1 MVRIIADEFL
11 SEERDRKLYADQY
24 TCCPPP
30 LFILCITLIEVS
42 RWRHRATREREGAVA
57 ALTLAGCP
65 PASARLQGP
74 PGGVGCPPHARA
86 AGLRRA
92 RGSLLHYTQ
101 CTASM
106 RAGGQAEL
114 AQVLERRGRATLLSS

>member
-42 RWRHRATREREGAVA
+42 ELAARAWRPRDPPRAQLHRVACSAPRCSLRSTVLFASLDALLAVLATGKEGGLYYVA
-57 ALTLAGCP
+57 AWP
-65 PASARLQGP
+65 NEVSAAM
-74 PGGVGCPPHARA
+74 V
-86 AGLRRA
+86 
-92 RGSLLHYTQ
+92 T
-101 CTASM
+101 
-106 RAGGQAEL
+106 
-114 AQVLERRGRATLLSS
+114 